1 MATYDFLL
9 YAANGYTGR
18 LIAAYASVYGL
29 VPLLAGRNGAALAA
43 LAEATGFDHRVID
56 LSDGKTLD
64 AAVQQCR
71 MVVHAAG
78 PFRYTLESMILCCLR
93 MKKHY
98 IDINGDISCFE
109 QIKSYDRAA
118 KERGIMLLPG
128 AGFDVVP
135 TDSMALL
142 IKQALPDANR
152 LRIAFASLGSS
163 LSHGTAMTMSGKLGE
178 GGMVRKDGVIIRRP
192 LGEHGME
199 IDFGGEKHFV
209 MSIPW
214 GDVSTAWHTT
224 GIPDIET
231 FTAVSPSVYRA
242 MKFQWLFNWLLRS
255 DAIRKLIRKKIN
267 LNPSGPDAAMRSKA
281 RSLVWVE
288 AANRNGGTASVT
300 MSGPEVYDLT
310 AHAALLIAQRILSGS
325 FQPGFQTP
333 AGCYGTELVKQ
344 IPGVEVREL
353 IRSNR

>member
-1 MATYDFLL
+1 MTTYDFLL
-9 YAANGYTGR
+9 YGANGYTGR
-18 LIAAYASVYGL
+18 LIAAYASAYGL

-56 LSDGKTLD
+56 LSDGKALD

-78 PFRYTLESMILCCLR
+78 PFKDTLESMILSCLR

-214 GDVSTAWHTT
+214 GDISTAWHTT

-231 FTAVSPSVYRA
+231 FTAVSPFVYRV
-242 MKFQWLFNWLLRS
+242 MKCQWLFNWLLRT
-255 DAIRKLIRKKIN
+255 DMVRKMIRKKIDK
-267 LNPSGPDAAMRSKA
+267 NPSGPDAVMRSKA

-288 AANRNGGTASVT
+288 AANRNGATASVT

-325 FQPGFQTP
+325 FQPGYQTP

-344 IPGVEVREL
+344 IPGVEVRNV

>member
-1 MATYDFLL
+1 MTTYDFLL
-9 YAANGYTGR
+9 YGANGYTGR
-18 LIAAYASVYGL
+18 LIAERASFYGL

-43 LAEATGFDHRVID
+43 LAEATGFDHRVVE
-56 LSDGKTLD
+56 LSDTIGLD

-78 PFRYTLESMILCCLR
+78 PFRYTMESMILSCLR

-109 QIKSYDRAA
+109 QIKKHDSAA
-118 KERGIMLLPG
+118 QEREIMLLPG

-142 IKQALPDANR
+142 IKKALPDADR
-152 LRIAFASLGSS
+152 LRIAFASLGST

-178 GGMVRKDGVIIRRP
+178 GGMVRKNGVIIRRP
-192 LGEHGME
+192 LGEHGMQ
-199 IDFGGEKHFV
+199 IDFGTEKHFV

-231 FTAVSPSVYRA
+231 FTAVSPSIYRA

-255 DAIRKLIRKKIN
+255 EVVRKLIRKKIN
-267 LNPSGPDAAMRSKA
+267 KNPSGPDAVTRSKA

-288 AANRNGGTASVT
+288 AGNSRGETASVT
-300 MSGPEVYDLT
+300 MSGPEVYDMT
-310 AHAALLIAQRILSGS
+310 AHAALLIAQRIISGS
-325 FQPGFQTP
+325 FQPGYQTP
-333 AGCYGTELVKQ
+333 AGCYGTELVKK
-344 IPGVEVREL
+344 IPGVEVREVR
-353 IRSNR
+353 RSKP